1 MKITYDY
8 YNQVNVND
16 ILLIHNNFYI
26 VTRVY
31 SNDDI
36 TSYLELR
43 AFDGSTFLMYVS
55 YKNSNIQASFRN
67 TTVEQIIY
75 SYPELLL

>member
-8 YNQVNVND
+8 YNQAKVND
-16 ILLIHNNFYI
+16 ILLVHNNFYI

-36 TSYLELR
+36 TSYLELMVL
-43 AFDGSTFLMYVS
+43 DGSHSLIDVF
-55 YKNSNIQASFRN
+55 YKDPSIQASFRN
-67 TTVEQIIY
+67 TTIEQVLHDH
-75 SYPELLL
+75 PELFI

>member
-43 AFDGSTFLMYVS
+43 GFDGNTFLIDVS
-55 YKNSNIQASFRN
+55 YKNPNIQASFRN
-67 TTVEQIIY
+67 ITINQVLHD
-75 SYPELLL
+75 YPELFI

>member
-8 YNQVNVND
+8 YNQAKTND

-36 TSYLELR
+36 TSYLELK
-43 AFDGSTFLMYVS
+43 AYDGITFLIDVG
-55 YKNSNIQASFRN
+55 YKDHNIQAFFRN
-67 TTVEQIIY
+67 TTVEQILHD
-75 SYPELLL
+75 YPELFI